1 MDLTNRAKKAAAIA
15 MATTGLSSCKNGGGI
30 GAVDPSPP
38 ALQCSTVGDGKTF
51 EATAQR
57 VGDTVTVTIR
67 ERSGIAS
74 QFLVDS
80 ITGVTG
86 AMLAG
91 FTPPANGTLDPLR
104 VRLTVPSGNGQ
115 ASFTLNA
122 RLRDL
127 FGTTCTSRR
136 TFTVTSSAGG
146 VTVALSL
153 PDEMPLEARQRAE
166 IVVVARAPGKI
177 QLEGRTPW
185 TGERTTSWEVTAGS
199 LDVTTGDR
207 VWWTLPE
214 TPGIHQAELV
224 QDYGRAGFAF
234 DVFAIEVT

>member
-30 GAVDPSPP
+30 GAVDPPPP
-38 ALQCSTVGDGKTF
+38 ALQCTTVGNGQTF

-67 ERSGIAS
+67 ERTGIAS

-80 ITGVTG
+80 IAAVTG
-86 AMLAG
+86 ATLVS
-91 FTPPANGTLDPLR
+91 FTPPTNGTIDPLR
-104 VRLTVPSGNGQ
+104 VRLTVPPGNGQ
-115 ASFTLNA
+115 AAFTLHA

-127 FGTTCTSRR
+127 FGTTCTSIRR
-136 TFTVTSSAGG
+136 FTVTSTGG
-146 VTVALSL
+146 NVTVALAV
-153 PDEMPLEARQRAE
+153 PDELPLEARQRAE
-166 IVVVARAPGKI
+166 IAVVARAPGKI

-185 TGERTTSWEVTAGS
+185 TGERSATWEVTAGS
-199 LDVTTGDR
+199 LDTTTGDR
-207 VWWTLPE
+207 VWWTLPD

-224 QDYGRAGFAF
+224 QDFGRAGFAF